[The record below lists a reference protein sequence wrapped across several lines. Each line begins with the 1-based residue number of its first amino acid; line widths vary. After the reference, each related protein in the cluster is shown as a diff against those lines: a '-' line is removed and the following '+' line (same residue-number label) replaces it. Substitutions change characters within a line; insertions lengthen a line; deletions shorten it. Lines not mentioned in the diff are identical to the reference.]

1 MACPAKRGVARREG
15 PVGAAF
21 VIGAPRGG
29 GVREEI
35 PAGACLGV
43 NDQSNNLTCLSSR
56 SSCSRMHF
64 RTISSSRPSV
74 LTQSSSP
81 TGLSPEEERNAF
93 NSTPDRQSLP
103 GSHGQR
109 PWVYL
114 VLTCDVELNCV
125 DAMTVASC
133 EVKSGEDD
141 RIFVRLRIDGP
152 FSIHYLSRLEDE
164 QKLGPWGHR
173 RGCSKF
179 P

>member
-1 MACPAKRGVARREG
+1 MKPFKLDRKRPLPEGVALACPAKRGVGRREG

-81 TGLSPEEERNAF
+81 TGLSPEDERIALTALRTGRA
-93 NSTPDRQSLP
+93 SP
-103 GSHGQR
+103 GR
-109 PWVYL
+109 
-114 VLTCDVELNCV
+114 T
-125 DAMTVASC
+125 A
-133 EVKSGEDD
+133 
-141 RIFVRLRIDGP
+141 
-152 FSIHYLSRLEDE
+152 
-164 QKLGPWGHR
+164 
-173 RGCSKF
+173 RGRGFISY
-179 P
+179 